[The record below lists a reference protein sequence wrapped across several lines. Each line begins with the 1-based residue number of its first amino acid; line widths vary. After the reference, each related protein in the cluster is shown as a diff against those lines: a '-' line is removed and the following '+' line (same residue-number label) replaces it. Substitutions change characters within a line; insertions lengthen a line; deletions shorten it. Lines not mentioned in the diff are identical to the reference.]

1 MNIQEFEQEVK
12 GLIREIPDFP
22 VKGILF
28 KDIMPVLKNPGVCNK
43 VIRTFESVVKG
54 WNGEVI
60 AGIESRGFFF
70 GPSVAFN
77 LGLPFV
83 TVRKVGKLPGDTVAV
98 SYNLE
103 YGTATIEMHSDAIDP
118 GQRVIIHDDLLAT
131 GGTAE
136 AAAQLVQKLGGVV
149 AGFLFLVELD
159 FLAGREI
166 LAKYSDNIFSIVHY
180 EK

>member
-1 MNIQEFEQEVK
+1 MSVKELEQKVK

-28 KDIMPVLKNPGVCNK
+28 KDIMPVLREPDVCNEI
-43 VIRTFESVVKG
+43 VGTFENVVRDWG
-54 WNGEVI
+54 GEVI

-77 LGLPFV
+77 LNLPFV
-83 TVRKVGKLPGDTVAV
+83 PVRKVGKLPGDTVAV

-103 YGTATIEMHSDAIDP
+103 YGTATIEMHSDAIKP
-118 GQRVIIHDDLLAT
+118 GQKVIIHDDLLAT

-136 AAAQLVQKLGGVV
+136 AAAQLVRKLGGQV
-149 AGFLFLVELD
+149 AGFVFLVELD
-159 FLAGREI
+159 FLAGREE
-166 LAKYSDNIFSIVHY
+166 LKKYSENIFSIVHY

>member
-1 MNIQEFEQEVK
+1 MNIKELEQEVK

-28 KDIMPVLKNPGVCNK
+28 KDIMPVLRNPQVCNK
-43 VIRTFESVVKG
+43 IIRTFESVVRD

-83 TVRKVGKLPGDTVAV
+83 PVRKVGKLPGDTVAV

-103 YGTATIEMHSDAIDP
+103 YGTATIEMHSDAIQP

-136 AAAQLVQKLGGVV
+136 AAAQLVQKLGGQV

-166 LAKYSDNIFSIVHY
+166 LAKYSENIFSIVHY